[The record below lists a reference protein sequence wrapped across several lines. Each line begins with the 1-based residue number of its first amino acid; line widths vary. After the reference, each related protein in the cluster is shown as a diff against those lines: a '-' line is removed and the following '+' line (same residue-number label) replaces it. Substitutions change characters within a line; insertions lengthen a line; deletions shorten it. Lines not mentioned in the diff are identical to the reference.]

1 MLSIVLDGF
10 DLRMGTYMDFVIFV
24 DYIALPQYMGSK
36 CVGGLEGSL
45 GVDWF
50 LGKSKFWCSF
60 MLSIVMVVFWLGM
73 DDLWIS

>member
-10 DLRMGTYMDFVIFV
+10 DLRMGTYMDFLIFV

-45 GVDWF
+45 GVD
-50 LGKSKFWCSF
+50 
-60 MLSIVMVVFWLGM
+60 
-73 DDLWIS
+73 